1 MGKGD
6 DMPYLIAV
14 ASSDEIHVDQSFGGA
29 EGFYIYSV
37 EGTEYKK
44 AEYRR
49 FDSSDIDIQA
59 KAEKELSCQEK
70 SCSDRQG
77 GGCGNGNGCG
87 LGGALPKVELIG
99 DCRSLVCK
107 KIGFQATKQLE
118 KKHITSFDV
127 ECNIDEALSKI
138 ASYFN
143 KIDNHQSLRKI

>member
-1 MGKGD
+1 
-6 DMPYLIAV
+6 MPYLIAV

-44 AEYRR
+44 AEYRK
-49 FDSSDIDIQA
+49 FEKSDTDA
-59 KAEKELSCQEK
+59 EPEKEQSCKEV
-70 SCSDRQG
+70 SCNDGQG
-77 GGCGNGNGCG
+77 RGCGNGNGCG
-87 LGGALPKVELIG
+87 QGGALPKVELIG

-127 ECNIDEALSKI
+127 ECRIDEALSKI
-138 ASYFN
+138 ALYFN

>member
-1 MGKGD
+1 
-6 DMPYLIAV
+6 MPTPDFQQLIAQKEYDFLRTEPMLGDNIILLGLSGSY
-14 ASSDEIHVDQSFGGA
+14 A
-29 EGFYIYSV
+29 Y
-37 EGTEYKK
+37 GTER
-44 AEYRR
+44 EG
-49 FDSSDIDIQA
+49 SDIDIEV

-70 SCSDRQG
+70 SCGDRQG